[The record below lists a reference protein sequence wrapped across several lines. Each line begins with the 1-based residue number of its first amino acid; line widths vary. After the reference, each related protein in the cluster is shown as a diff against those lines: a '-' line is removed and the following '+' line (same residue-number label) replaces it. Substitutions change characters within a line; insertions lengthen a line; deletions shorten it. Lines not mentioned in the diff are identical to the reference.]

1 MPIPIEVIIRF
12 GDDWRSTH
20 AVLNALATPVGR
32 RYCQPARYPK
42 KRALAEA
49 WLEVREKWVA
59 VLRQIDAGFS
69 ADNLP
74 WDDGR
79 YHYGWKYSFLSS
91 DKRYSVSL
99 SGNYDI
105 RIGLPDRESG
115 KYNITWDPATETFEI
130 WQGW

>member
-1 MPIPIEVIIRF
+1 MPIPIEIIIRF

-49 WLEVREKWVA
+49 WLEVRDKWVEA
-59 VLRQIDAGFS
+59 LRQIDADVS

-79 YHYGWKYSFLSS
+79 YRYYHGFYFSFLSS
-91 DKRYSVSL
+91 DKRYSV
-99 SGNYDI
+99 
-105 RIGLPDRESG
+105 GLVGKSDRVTGRTHGHSFVF
-115 KYNITWDPATETFEI
+115 WDPATERF
-130 WQGW
+130 GFL